1 MKSTNKST
9 IKNAFKA
16 FGNLN
21 RARSAKV
28 PLLIVA
34 LAAAIVFSMVACDDG
49 VGGPGGGGGGGYNP
63 GGNTPSNTAGTL
75 TITGIPR
82 PSGSDN
88 EWFVYVY
95 PSGTPLSTWDELDY
109 VINNPNFEA
118 ANVYNTRT
126 GPTFRLGIPGDNG
139 RTWTGSGSRPV
150 LLLDSGYNSTGFF
163 SATVNFS
170 NGSATVPWSSFR
182 AIRYH

>member
-1 MKSTNKST
+1 MKNA
-9 IKNAFKA
+9 IKNAFKLKA
-16 FGNLN
+16 ICKIAG
-21 RARSAKV
+21 
-28 PLLIVA
+28 IVA
-34 LAAAIVFSMVACDDG
+34 LAALIAFSMVACEDG
-49 VGGPGGGGGGGYNP
+49 VGGPGGGGGGGGT
-63 GGNTPSNTAGTL
+63 GGGGTGGGSSSAGTF
-75 TITGIPR
+75 TVTGIPR

-88 EWFVYVY
+88 EWLVFVY

-109 VINNPNFEA
+109 VINNPNYEA
-118 ANVYNTRT
+118 DNAYNTTT
-126 GPTFRLGIPGDNG
+126 GPTFRLVIPGDG
-139 RTWTGSGSRPV
+139 ERTWTGSGSRPV